1 MNKQPVYRFDDFVVD
16 LEAWRLSRAGREIH
30 LDPVVLKLLVYL
42 IANKDRLVT
51 RQELMDTVWGDT
63 VISES
68 ALFQAVAR
76 LRKALGDDSATHRY
90 IETVHSQ
97 GYRFVAKVEQN
108 SVRSLAVLPLQNLT
122 GDAEQCCYADGLH
135 DLLVTELY
143 RLPGLG
149 ITSRQSTIRYR
160 DSQLPIVDIA
170 RELGVDALVEGS
182 LLRKDGQIEVTVQLI
197 DGRSDK
203 HLWAERYTRD
213 TSGIFNMIADM
224 ANTIG
229 AEIGVIPVSSE
240 TEGPNWKRTGSVDP
254 RAIEAYALGTMHL
267 EQFSKHGFFTAISQ
281 LQTAV
286 AIEPGFAQA
295 WVQLGKAYAIEGLF
309 GFAPP
314 RDAIKKTYAASLRA
328 VEADDQFY
336 GGHSA
341 LGWSLLWTGDIDG
354 AYELFKKARRLN
366 PSDPLVIHGEGDC
379 LMFDG
384 RMDESLARL
393 HELVIISPFSA
404 IDSFPFPTHLYIA
417 RRYEEAIIEGKA
429 LQTRLP
435 QFPMHRFFSRIYW
448 QQGRFDE
455 AIEEERQDCKRRGDT
470 VLLEALEEG
479 YEASGPAGAMG
490 AMAEA
495 LVARARESY
504 VEPFNIAGAF
514 ARAGLADETLY
525 WLEKAVQNGSFEMYY
540 IAFWPHLDFLHEDE
554 RYQELLEQVYGQ
566 KAQAIRKAAS
576 VSF

>member
-1 MNKQPVYRFDDFVVD
+1 MNKQPVYRFEDFMVD
-16 LEAWRLSRAGREIH
+16 LEAWRLSRAGRQIH

-42 IANKDRLVT
+42 IANNDRLVT

-97 GYRFVAKVEQN
+97 GYRFVAKVGEN

-122 GDAEQCCYADGLH
+122 GDAQQCYYADGLH

-160 DSQLPIVDIA
+160 DSQLPVTDIA

-224 ANTIG
+224 ASAIG
-229 AEIGVIPVSSE
+229 SEIGVIPVSSE
-240 TEGPNWKRTGSVDP
+240 AEGPIWKRTGSVDP

-267 EQFSKHGFFTAISQ
+267 EQFSKHGFRTAISQ
-281 LQTAV
+281 LETAV
-286 AIEPGFAQA
+286 AIEPAFAQA
-295 WVQLGKAYAIEGLF
+295 WFQLALAHLVEGMF

-314 RDAIKKTYAASLRA
+314 RDAIKIANAAALRA

-341 LGWSLLWTGDIDG
+341 LGLTRLWTGDIDG
-354 AYELFKKARRLN
+354 ACELFKKALRLN
-366 PSDPLVIHGEGDC
+366 PSAPLAIHGEADC

-393 HELVIISPFSA
+393 RELVKIGPFSVMG
-404 IDSFPFPTHLYIA
+404 SFPLPSHLYMA
-417 RRYEEAIIEGKA
+417 RRYEEAISVGKA
-429 LQTRLP
+429 TQTRLP
-435 QFPMHRFFSRIYW
+435 QFSMHRFFSRVYW
-448 QQGRFDE
+448 QQGLFDK
-455 AIEEERQDCKRRGDT
+455 AIEEERSEFEQRCDS
-470 VLLEALEEG
+470 VLLAAIEKGLS
-479 YEASGPAGAMG
+479 ASGPAGAMG

-495 LVARARESY
+495 LVARASESY

-514 ARAGLADETLY
+514 ARAGMADETLY
-525 WLEKAVQNGSFEMYY
+525 WLEKAVENGSFEMNYV
-540 IAFWPHLDFLHEDE
+540 AFWPHLDFLREDQ
-554 RYQELLEQVYGQ
+554 RYQDLLEQVYGR
-566 KAQAIRKAAS
+566 KALAIRKAAS
-576 VSF
+576 VSL